1 MIGIRAEHKNEWER
15 RTPLAPDHVHELIDR
30 HSLEIVVQPSRK
42 RIFPEKDFLAAGAR
56 INDDL
61 HGCRVVLGVKEIP
74 KEHLQP
80 NITYLFFSHVIK
92 GQAGN
97 MPLLKRLMD
106 LGCTLLDYER
116 ITDENGRRLIFFG
129 RHAGYAGMIDTLWA
143 LGQRLEH
150 EGIHTPFREIRHS
163 LHYHTLDE
171 AARHIRDVGEKIRH
185 TGLPDE
191 LDPVVFAFTGSGNV
205 TEGAREIF
213 SRLPFARVK
222 PADIPALADDP
233 YRPRNILYK
242 VAFPRPDRFT
252 HRDGKLFN
260 PNEFREFPR
269 RYRNALEPLL
279 PHFTVLVH
287 GAYWDP
293 AQPKTLT
300 LQDLK
305 RLWSGDG
312 NSRLRV
318 IGDITCDIGGGI
330 EATVMP
336 ASPGDPVYTVDPD
349 DGSPTPGFTG
359 RGPVVLA
366 VDNLPCELPVESSQ
380 HFGDS
385 LVRYVPLLAGCD
397 WNLPLS
403 NLGLPP
409 ELHRA
414 VVVHRGELTPDYRH
428 LAEAVNRYG
437 EA

>member
-1 MIGIRAEHKNEWER
+1 MIGIRAEHKNQWER

-30 HSLEIVVQPSRK
+30 HGLSVVVQPSKK

-56 INDDL
+56 IDEDL
-61 HGCRVVLGVKEIP
+61 AGCRVVFGVKEIP
-74 KEHLQP
+74 AEHLEP
-80 NITYLFFSHVIK
+80 GVAYVFFSHVIK

-97 MPLLKRLMD
+97 MPLLQRLMD

-116 ITDENGRRLIFFG
+116 IADEHGRRLIFFG

-150 EGIHTPFREIRHS
+150 EGYHTPFREIRHS

-171 AARHIRDVGEKIRH
+171 AARHIRDVGEEIRH

-205 TEGAREIF
+205 TDGAREIF
-213 SRLPFARVK
+213 SRLPFARIK
-222 PADIPALADDP
+222 PAEVPRLAGDP

-242 VAFPRPDRFT
+242 VSFPRSDRFA
-252 HRDGKLFN
+252 HREGKLFN
-260 PNEFREFPR
+260 PNEFREFPD
-269 RYRNALEPLL
+269 RYRNALEPLME
-279 PHFTVLVH
+279 HFTVLVH

-293 AQPKTLT
+293 AQPRTVTLD
-300 LQDLK
+300 DLK
-305 RLWSGDG
+305 RLWSGDRPP
-312 NSRLRV
+312 RLRV

-330 EATVMP
+330 EATVLP
-336 ASPGDPVYTVDPD
+336 ASPGNPVYTVNPD
-349 DGSPTPGFTG
+349 DGAATMGFTG

-385 LVRYVPLLAGCD
+385 LVRYVPLLDGCD
-397 WNLPLS
+397 WKLPLPDL
-403 NLGLPP
+403 NLPP
-409 ELHRA
+409 ELRQA
-414 VVVHRGELTPDYRH
+414 VVVHRGELTPDYRY
-428 LAEAVNRYG
+428 LARPVEQFGQA
-437 EA
+437 